1 MQINTFNVLFFI
13 RKTKLLRNG
22 EAPVYVR
29 ITVNGDRGELGISR
43 SINPEIWDSGK
54 GRAKGNTRVVKEFN
68 EYLDEYHSRVF
79 QAKKKLESDFR
90 QVTSEALKM
99 KLLGIDEQ
107 NYYFLEVFKDHNE
120 KLRKMGD
127 REVAPGTIER
137 YETAYKHLQEFIRH
151 QYKLE
156 DYLFRDVNYS
166 FIKNFE
172 FFLKTERKCAH
183 NTTVKYIVNI
193 KKIIRIA
200 MANDWIKQD
209 PFKDIRYR
217 YDDVEAVYLTDD
229 DLAAIVNK
237 EIDLPRIDQVRDVF
251 LFCCFTGLAFS
262 DVKGLKKDNIIIGID
277 GKQWIQKRRT
287 KTNVLSNI
295 PLLDMPKRILEK
307 YSGHDKVKTGQA
319 LLPVPS
325 NQKMNAYLKE
335 IADLCGINKKLTTHA
350 ARHTFATTVTLSNHV
365 SMESVSKMLGHTSI
379 NMTRKYARIADRL
392 ISEDMQKLEGK
403 YNFDKACE
411 PRE

>member
-1 MQINTFNVLFFI
+1 MQINTFSILFFI
-13 RKTKLLRNG
+13 LKTKLLRNG

-29 ITVNGDRGELGISR
+29 ITVNSSRCDVAISR
-43 SINPEIWDSGK
+43 SINPDNWDSGK
-54 GRAKGNTRVVKEFN
+54 GKAKGNTRTVKEFN
-68 EYLDEYHSRVF
+68 EYLDEYHSRII
-79 QAKKKLESDFR
+79 QAKRKLESDCR
-90 QVTSEALKM
+90 PVTPESIKM
-99 KLLGIDEQ
+99 KLLGIDDQ
-107 NYYFLEVFKDHNE
+107 NYYFLVIFKDHNE
-120 KLRKMGD
+120 KLKKLGD
-127 REVAPGTIER
+127 KEVAPATIER
-137 YETAYKHLQEFIRH
+137 YETAYKHLKEFIKF
-151 QYKLE
+151 QYKHE
-156 DYLFRDVNYS
+156 DCLFRDVNYS

-172 FFLKTERKCAH
+172 FYLKTERKCAH

-200 MANDWIKQD
+200 MANGWIKQD
-209 PFKDIRYR
+209 PFRDIRYR

-237 EIDLPRIDQVRDVF
+237 EIALPRIDQVRDVF
-251 LFCCFTGLAFS
+251 IFCCFTGLAFS
-262 DVKGLKKDNIIIGID
+262 DVKALKKDNIITGID

-295 PLLDMPKRILEK
+295 PLLEMPKRILEK
-307 YSGHDKVKTGQA
+307 YVNHDKVKTGQA

-403 YNFDKACE
+403 YNFTKASE
-411 PRE
+411 PEK

>member
-1 MQINTFNVLFFI
+1 MQINTFTVLFFI
-13 RKTKLLRNG
+13 LKTKLLRND

-29 ITVNGDRGELGISR
+29 ITVNGSRCDLGISR
-43 SINPEIWDSGK
+43 SINPDIWDPGK
-54 GRAKGNTRVVKEFN
+54 GKAKGNTRAVKEFN
-68 EYLDEYHSRVF
+68 EYLDEYRSRII
-79 QAKKKLESDFR
+79 QAKKMLESDFR
-90 QVTSEALKM
+90 PVTPESIKR
-99 KLLGIDEQ
+99 KLLGIDDQ
-107 NYYFLEVFKDHNE
+107 NYYFLVVFKDHNE
-120 KLRKMGD
+120 KLKQLGD
-127 REVAPGTIER
+127 KEVAPATIVR
-137 YETAYKHLQEFIRH
+137 YETAYKHLKEFIRH
-151 QYKLE
+151 QYKK
-156 DYLFRDVNYS
+156 DDSLFRDVNYNFS
-166 FIKNFE
+166 RNFE
-172 FFLKTERKCAH
+172 FYLKTKRNCAH

-200 MANDWIKQD
+200 LANNWINKD

-217 YDDVEAVYLTDD
+217 YDEVDAVYLTDE
-229 DLAAIVNK
+229 DLTALVTR
-237 EIDLPRIDQVRDVF
+237 EIEIPRIDQVRDIF

-262 DVKGLKKDNIIIGID
+262 DVKALKKDNIITGID

-287 KTNVLSNI
+287 KTNILSSI
-295 PLLDMPKRILEK
+295 PMLYVPKRILEK
-307 YSGHDKVKTGQA
+307 YANHEKVKTGQS
-319 LLPVPS
+319 LLPVPT

-403 YNFDKACE
+403 YNFTKASE
-411 PRE
+411 PEK

>member
-1 MQINTFNVLFFI
+1 MQNNTFTILFFVL
-13 RKTKLLRNG
+13 KTKLLRNG

-29 ITVNGDRGELGISR
+29 ITVNSTRCDVAIAR
-43 SINPEIWDSGK
+43 SINPDTWDSGK
-54 GRAKGNTRVVKEFN
+54 GKAKGNTRAVREFN
-68 EYLDEYHSRVF
+68 EYLDEYRSRIL
-79 QAKKKLESDFR
+79 QAKKSLESDFR
-90 QVTSEALKM
+90 PVTPESIKK

-107 NYYFLEVFKDHNE
+107 NYYFLVVFKDHNE
-120 KLRKMGD
+120 KLKLLGD
-127 REVAPGTIER
+127 KEVAPATITR
-137 YETAYKHLQEFIRH
+137 YETAYKHLKEFIKH
-151 QYKLE
+151 QYKK
-156 DYLFRDVNYS
+156 DDCLFRDVNYN

-172 FFLKTERKCAH
+172 FYMKTKRKCAH

-200 MANDWIKQD
+200 LANNWINKD

-217 YDDVEAVYLTDD
+217 YDDVDAVYLTDE
-229 DLAAIVNK
+229 DLTALVTT
-237 EIDLPRIDQVRDVF
+237 EIKMPRIDQVRDIFV
-251 LFCCFTGLAFS
+251 FCCFTGLAFS
-262 DVKGLKKDNIIIGID
+262 DVKALKKDNIITGID

-287 KTNVLSNI
+287 KTNILSSI
-295 PLLDMPKRILEK
+295 PILDVPKHILEK
-307 YSGHDKVKTGQA
+307 YANHDKVKTGKV
-319 LLPVPS
+319 LLPVLS

-379 NMTRKYARIADRL
+379 NMTRKYARIADKL

-403 YNFDKACE
+403 YNFDKTCE
-411 PRE
+411 TAE